1 MQSKFWDSVRSKIKH
16 IKDGQKWLAEKSGV
30 GRTAINSGISRLSSP
45 SVDNAYFIAQA
56 LGTTME
62 ELVDGEIGAEYVRK
76 VVRNDPKAIQVPD
89 RIYGI
94 VESLLLLD
102 ENELAGLRA
111 NAEVLA
117 RNKKGNPTITTETDN
132 QEKATG

>member
-16 IKDGQKWLAEKSGV
+16 IKDDQKWLAEKSGV
-30 GRTAINSGISRLSSP
+30 GHTVINSGISHLSSP
-45 SVDNAYFIAQA
+45 SVDNACFIAQA

-62 ELVDGEIGAEYVRK
+62 ELVDGEIGAEYVGK

-89 RIYGI
+89 RIYDI
-94 VESLLLLD
+94 VESLILLD

-117 RNKKGNPTITTETDN
+117 RNKKGNSTIITETGN
-132 QEKATG
+132 Q